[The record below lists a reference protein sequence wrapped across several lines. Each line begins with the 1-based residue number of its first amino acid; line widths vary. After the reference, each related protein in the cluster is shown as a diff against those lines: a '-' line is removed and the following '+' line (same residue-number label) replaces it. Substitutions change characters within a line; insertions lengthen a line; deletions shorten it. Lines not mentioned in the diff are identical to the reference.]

1 MKRII
6 IGMFFMIL
14 GTSSFLTLH
23 ITVINK
29 LDDLVQW
36 RTGWGKYLQI
46 LVNTYSTIPWVISIL
61 LFIIGLILIIL
72 SKWRKHDKA

>member
-14 GTSSFLTLH
+14 GSSSFLALH